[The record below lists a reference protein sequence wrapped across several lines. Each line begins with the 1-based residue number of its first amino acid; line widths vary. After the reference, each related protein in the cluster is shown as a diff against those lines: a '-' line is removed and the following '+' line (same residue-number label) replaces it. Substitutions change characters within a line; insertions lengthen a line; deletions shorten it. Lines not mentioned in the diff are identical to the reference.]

1 MAWFRLY
8 RSLEQTI
15 GKRIAQR
22 RFRAVISILDFKLS
36 FNQSSRGL
44 EKEWIKESGIEIAF
58 QTYFAASQS
67 LRMCKVVSVELGHL
81 VQLFS
86 LTICLWCRRSLVASL
101 S

>member
-1 MAWFRLY
+1 MAWFPF
-8 RSLEQTI
+8 EE
-15 GKRIAQR
+15 
-22 RFRAVISILDFKLS
+22 FRANNWKKDSPKKEILDFQFR

-44 EKEWIKESGIEIAF
+44 EKEWIKGSGIEIAF